1 MDSLTRSSKSFS
13 RGSHLHC
20 TEADEPTII
29 LTIATCTETMRT
41 DANRGCPLMMRWSL
55 SDFEGI
61 FDFWEQRSEFPRK
74 VEIQETQLP
83 QFRSWYVVS
92 FKVNFQ
98 STEYKLPTGGLV
110 WKNPDFFEPCDRNEL
125 ACSERALA
133 TYETCK
139 NKQAGYNSVIWNVTQ
154 EIAVVSWGK
163 TRIARFFC
171 RSFSKRFWEAVF
183 GSDLQF

>member
-1 MDSLTRSSKSFS
+1 MCPKNCLRKWIPSLAVPNPFRVD
-13 RGSHLHC
+13 R
-20 TEADEPTII
+20 
-29 LTIATCTETMRT
+29 TCTALKRTNQPLSWRSPLVPKPCGPMRT
-41 DANRGCPLMMRWSL
+41 GCPLMMRWSL

-98 STEYKLPTGGLV
+98 STEYKLPAGGLV
-110 WKNPDFFEPCDRNEL
+110 WKTPDFFEPCDRNEL

-163 TRIARFFC
+163 TRIAR
-171 RSFSKRFWEAVF
+171 SFGLRF
-183 GSDLQF
+183 S